1 MLGPAAD
8 RIQGL
13 SVHGSALPVPATATE
28 RTGPHAR
35 RRERQTEA
43 KGSPPTTA
51 SSCSASWLSLPGA
64 AV

>member
-13 SVHGSALPVPATATE
+13 SVHGSALPGCARATE
-28 RTGPHAR
+28 RVVAQAR
-35 RRERQTEA
+35 RCERQTEA
-43 KGSPPTTA
+43 KGPPPTTA

>member
-13 SVHGSALPVPATATE
+13 PIHGSALPVRATATE
-28 RTGPHAR
+28 RVGPQVR

-43 KGSPPTTA
+43 KGPPPTTA